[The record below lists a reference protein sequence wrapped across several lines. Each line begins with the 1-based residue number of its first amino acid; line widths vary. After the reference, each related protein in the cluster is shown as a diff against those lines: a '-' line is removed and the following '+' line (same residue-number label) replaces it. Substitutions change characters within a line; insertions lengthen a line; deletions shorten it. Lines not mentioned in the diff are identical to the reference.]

1 MRKKKIKENKREKKK
16 EKKNQEKEGKPP
28 GGIKM
33 GVALIEESLGAFGIS
48 KAGFEERGGGAQ
60 AGGEGVTV
68 TLSPSRNP
76 RESSFS
82 SGTFPP
88 VGGDHPGYKTLRDFP
103 GLGSG
108 HLDLELG

>member
-1 MRKKKIKENKREKKK
+1 
-16 EKKNQEKEGKPP
+16 
-28 GGIKM
+28 M
-33 GVALIEESLGAFGIS
+33 GVAPIEESLGAFGIS